1 MTDYTD
7 ITNTTGLEYNTQR
20 PKMIIPE
27 YGRNVQNMINHCLT
41 IEDREERNN
50 CAKAIIKIMGQI
62 NPQLRDSE
70 DYTHKLWAHLF
81 IMSDFKLDVDSPY
94 PKPSPEMFTVKPD
107 RVEYPHNNI
116 KYGHYG
122 KILEDMVKATVEY
135 PEGEAKEYLIKR
147 LGNLFK
153 TSYLLWNR
161 DTVSDSVI
169 VNHIKELSNG
179 KITIKEEDLQDTSH
193 ILKSLKLKQSSNNN
207 NKKKTNNNNNK
218 NKNKRHKR

>member
-1 MTDYTD
+1 MTDTA
-7 ITNTTGLEYNTQR
+7 LEYNTQR

-41 IEDREERNN
+41 LEDREERNK
-50 CAKAIIKIMGQI
+50 CANAIIKIMGQI

-94 PKPSPEMFTVKPD
+94 PKPKPEMFTTKPD
-107 RVEYPHNNI
+107 RVAYPQQKI

-122 KILEDMVKATVEY
+122 RVLEDMVKATVEHE
-135 PEGEAKEYLIKR
+135 EGEEKEYLKKR
-147 LGNLFK
+147 LGDLFK

-161 DTVSDSVI
+161 DTVADNVI
-169 VNHIKELSNG
+169 VNHIKEISGG
-179 KITIKEEDLQDTSH
+179 KIIINEEDLTDTSTL
-193 ILKSLKLKQSSNNN
+193 LKSFKTNNSNNN
-207 NKKKTNNNNNK
+207 NNRKKKQ
-218 NKNKRHKR
+218 KNKRYKR

>member
-41 IEDREERNN
+41 IVDREERNN
-50 CAKAIIKIMGQI
+50 CANAIIKIMGQI

-94 PKPSPEMFTVKPD
+94 PKPSPEMFATKPD
-107 RVEYPHNNI
+107 KVEYPHNKI

-179 KITIKEEDLQDTSH
+179 KILIKEEDLSDTST
-193 ILKSLKLKQSSNNN
+193 ILKSLKVKQSTNN
-207 NKKKTNNNNNK
+207 NKRKTNNK
-218 NKNKRHKR
+218 NKTKRHKR

>member
-1 MTDYTD
+1 MTDTA
-7 ITNTTGLEYNTQR
+7 LEYNTQR

-41 IEDREERNN
+41 LEDREERNK
-50 CAKAIIKIMGQI
+50 CANAIIKIMGQI

-94 PKPSPEMFTVKPD
+94 PKPKPEMFTTKPD
-107 RVEYPHNNI
+107 RVAYPQQKI

-122 KILEDMVKATVEY
+122 KVLEDMVKATVEHE
-135 PEGEAKEYLIKR
+135 EGEEKEYLKKR
-147 LGNLFK
+147 LGDLFK

-161 DTVSDSVI
+161 DTVADNVI
-169 VNHIKELSNG
+169 VNHIKEISGG
-179 KITIKEEDLQDTSH
+179 KIIINEEDLTDTSTL
-193 ILKSLKLKQSSNNN
+193 LKSFKTNNSNNN
-207 NKKKTNNNNNK
+207 NNRKKKQ
-218 NKNKRHKR
+218 KNKRYKR

>member
-1 MTDYTD
+1 MTDYTE

-161 DTVSDSVI
+161 DTVSDNVI

-179 KITIKEEDLQDTSH
+179 KITIKEEDLQDTSY

-207 NKKKTNNNNNK
+207 NKKKTNNNNK